1 VKVLQRYAGRAFETR
16 LSHDI
21 HGAVTPLSCW
31 ACKIWRFT
39 NTKNN
44 PMSENTLNPTA
55 YDDNAVVNGSENPHM
70 NELLAGRLSRRQ
82 TLLGGVSAT
91 ASALLGGLSLS
102 ACGGSSDAPVATA
115 VTAPALSLGFAA
127 VAKNKL
133 DLVTVPEGYQVSIL
147 HALGDPM
154 HFGDE
159 SWKDNGTETAD
170 SYNRRIGDGHDG
182 MYFFGLSEAGAFQ
195 SDRSD
200 RGLLCVNHEY
210 VVQPYGLHP
219 AGITSG
225 AARVASEVE
234 KEIYAHGVSV
244 VEVKRGTGNDMS
256 MVRGSRYNRR
266 VTSATEMVFTG
277 AAKGSDQL
285 KTSYSPEGAKTRGTN
300 NNCANG
306 YTPWGTYL
314 TCEENFLNVIGRA
327 AGDNAK
333 RSAKEVVSL
342 NRYGLPENRKSPYL
356 WDTAGTGDLFTRWNS
371 AVTGATAA
379 NDYRNIINT
388 FGWVVEIDPF
398 KETSVPV
405 KRTALGRFNHEGA
418 WPAAAV
424 AGQPIVM
431 YQGDDARNEYIYKF
445 VSKALWDPKDVNGGL
460 AAGAKYLDEGTLYVA
475 KFNADGSGQWL
486 ELTHGKNGLDATNTA
501 YAFADQG
508 DVLINTRL
516 AADKLGAT
524 KMDRPEWGGVNPLN
538 GEAYM
543 TLTNNSNRVASTAT
557 PTGSQLKP
565 DAANPRY
572 YQDTYTNADNTTR
585 VNSGNPHG
593 HIIRWREAAGS
604 VAATAFTWDIYL
616 FAAEATAAADVNL
629 SGLTAVNDF
638 SSPDGLYFDPR
649 GLLWIQTDDGAYT
662 DVTNCMMLAAV
673 PGKVG
678 DGGIATAAGG
688 TATRKGANATADTV
702 RRFLVGPKDCEITGI
717 AVTPDGKTL
726 FFNVQHPGETGSIAS
741 QTSRW
746 PDSQANSASTK
757 RPRSATVVVTRKDG
771 GAIGI

>member
-1 VKVLQRYAGRAFETR
+1 MT
-16 LSHDI
+16 
-21 HGAVTPLSCW
+21 TPTPSP
-31 ACKIWRFT
+31 ASA
-39 NTKNN
+39 
-44 PMSENTLNPTA
+44 SE
-55 YDDNAVVNGSENPHM
+55 YDDNEIVNLTANTHMDDILAV
-70 NELLAGRLSRRQ
+70 RLSRR
-82 TLLGGVSAT
+82 TALKGGVSAT
-91 ASALLGGLSLS
+91 AGALLGGLSLS
-102 ACGGSSDAPVATA
+102 ACGGGGDAPAATPL
-115 VTAPALSLGFAA
+115 TLGFAA
-127 VAKNKL
+127 VAKNKN

-159 SWKDNGTETAD
+159 SWKDNGSESAD

-182 MYFFGLSEAGAFQ
+182 MYYFGLSEADTYDA
-195 SDRSD
+195 SRSD

-210 VVQPYGLHP
+210 VVSPYGLHP
-219 AGITSG
+219 SGRTAGST
-225 AARVASEVE
+225 RVASEVE

-244 VEVKRGTGNDMS
+244 VEIKRSSGNDMS
-256 MVRGSRYNRR
+256 LVRGSRFNRR
-266 VTSATEMVFTG
+266 ITSATEMAFTG
-277 AAKGSDQL
+277 PVRGSAL
-285 KTSYSPEGAKTRGTN
+285 VKTKFSADGLKTRGTN

-314 TCEENFLNVIGRA
+314 TCEENFLNVISRA
-327 AGDNAK
+327 AGDNAS
-333 RSAKEVVSL
+333 RTAKEIAGL

-356 WDTAGTGDLFTRWNS
+356 WETAGSDDLYVRWNS
-371 AVTGATAA
+371 SVTGASAA
-379 NDYRNIINT
+379 EDYRNTINT

-398 KETSVPV
+398 DATSTPA
-405 KRTALGRFNHEGA
+405 KRSALGRFNHEGA
-418 WPAAAV
+418 WPAPAV
-424 AGQPIVM
+424 AGQPIVI
-431 YQGDDARNEYIYKF
+431 YLGDDARNEYIYKF
-445 VSKALWDPKDVNGGL
+445 VSKSVWDPKDVNGGM

-475 KFNADGSGQWL
+475 KFSADGSGQWL
-486 ELTHGKNGLDATNTA
+486 ELTHGRNGLDSGNAA
-501 YAFADQG
+501 YAFADQA
-508 DVLINTRL
+508 DVMTHARL

-543 TLTNNSNRVASTAT
+543 TLTNNSNRVANSAT

-572 YQDTYTNADNTTR
+572 YEDTYTNADGTTKT
-585 VNSGNPHG
+585 NKGNPHG
-593 HIIRWREAAGS
+593 HIIRWRENGASA
-604 VAATAFTWDIYL
+604 AATAFAWDIYL
-616 FAAEATAAADVNL
+616 FGAEATAPADVNL

-649 GLLWIQTDDGAYT
+649 GMLWIQTDDGAYT

-678 DGGIATAAGG
+678 DGGAATAAGG
-688 TATRKGANATADTV
+688 TATLKGANATPDTV

-726 FFNVQHPGETGSIAS
+726 FFNVQHPGEEGSLASLSSHWPAS
-741 QTSRW
+741 QT
-746 PDSQANSASTK
+746 DAASTK

-771 GAIGI
+771 GAIGV